1 MEPEIAARQP
11 AVLDLQ
17 AGEYWWC
24 RCGRSQKQP
33 WCDGSHAGT
42 GFTPLRVELTEAR
55 KVALCQCKHSQ
66 NPPYCDGSHKGL

>member
-11 AVLDLQ
+11 ALLDLQ

-42 GFTPLRVELTEAR
+42 GFTPLRLELTEAR